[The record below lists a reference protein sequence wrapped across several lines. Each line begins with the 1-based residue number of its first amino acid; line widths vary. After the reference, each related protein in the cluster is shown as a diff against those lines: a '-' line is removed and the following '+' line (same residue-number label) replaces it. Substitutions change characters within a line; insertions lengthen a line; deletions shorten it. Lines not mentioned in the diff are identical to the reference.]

1 MPTID
6 DWVDENPARAAAE
19 YDYGMRWTAEGDLA
33 EWALTYNTGTG
44 ELYARTRSG
53 DQIEVLGRFDS
64 PEAVTAAIPDWGAR
78 SMQPGSLDW
87 LRRHTSDLARTAPN
101 TDADTAP
108 GASAPPI
115 YGVVVAADGSRQVW
129 HEPPSLDCVRG
140 RLGDELDVARTI
152 AGSNGDRIVMWVDD
166 RGYDKHLPVN
176 PTATQLY
183 GTGWPILGD
192 AIVVSDNQQPLPT
205 DLTTNLLRGSN
216 ALDYEDHH
224 QGLESQDLTQADFT
238 RIRDLDDGYR
248 QPPHATSHLD
258 MEIPPSAA
266 VAYDPDDDRD
276 VEW

>member
-19 YDYGMRWTAEGDLA
+19 YDYGMRWTAEGDLT

-101 TDADTAP
+101 TDVDTAP

-129 HEPPSLDCVRG
+129 HEPPSLDRVRG

-166 RGYDKHLPVN
+166 RGYDKHLTVN

-205 DLTTNLLRGSN
+205 DLTTTLLRGN
-216 ALDYEDHH
+216 DALEYEDHH
-224 QGLESQDLTQADFT
+224 RGLESQDLTNIDHPGEL
-238 RIRDLDDGYR
+238 DLDDGH
-248 QPPHATSHLD
+248 QHDPSGATDLD
-258 MEIPPSAA
+258 SDITTRAEIGS
-266 VAYDPDDDRD
+266 DHGDLD
-276 VEW
+276 VDL